1 MYDTVHT
8 RKELMTINTEIKG
21 QLAKLLATE
30 DLIIE
35 NRKVSTASFDVE
47 RRVLTL
53 PLWNRASSTVY
64 DLLVG
69 HEVGHA
75 LFTSNEDWT
84 EKVQVPQQFVNV
96 TEDVRIEKLMKRK
109 YPGLAKTFYKGYKE
123 MNDDDFFCISD
134 QDLSSFNLADRVN
147 LHCKVGN
154 FVDIPFTAKEL
165 EILSIIESA
174 ETFDDAL
181 YAAEILYKYCK
192 DSDPQKTEQKSDVQ
206 SNQEGSPQ
214 SEMENQ
220 FFESN
225 SSEEGEEE
233 SPQNRSDEG
242 DQPSSSDQLN
252 NQDNPSPTN
261 DHSDLEVATD
271 SNLSEKLENL
281 NDNSYGDQIYVEVPK
296 IDCDV
301 AIAKNSEIH
310 EYISDYY
317 DTYLNRLYQDAKERG
332 HTNFNYDPFDHPDAE
347 YAKFKKSAQKEV
359 NYLIKEFECKKAA
372 DSYARATT
380 SRTGVL
386 DCTKLHTYKYN
397 EDIFKKV
404 SVIPDGKNHGLVF
417 VLDWSG
423 SMSNV
428 LLDTCKQLYN
438 LIWFCK
444 KANIPFDVYAFTNEW
459 FQHERYENGAKVIP
473 TSLYEGRNGVFHVSE
488 EFRMMNLFTHKTKS
502 KDLDDQM
509 KNIWRIAFAYK
520 NNWGVKYD
528 TPYRMSLSGTPL
540 NESIITLH
548 QILPNFKK
556 ENKVQKVQC
565 IVLTDGEA
573 GWISYRNTVD
583 RKSWETGD
591 SSSYLGYSSIK
602 VGRTFIRDRNLGTT
616 YKIEG
621 DAYSCLTSALLRNIQ
636 DRFADVNFIGIRI
649 LENRDCTNF
658 ISTYT
663 QSLTEIENLKKEWKK
678 ERSVIIRSS
687 AYDVY
692 FGLSASS
699 LANESGFEVDED
711 ASKSQIKRAFVKS
724 LSTKKLNKKILS
736 EFVSII
742 A

>member
-1 MYDTVHT
+1 
-8 RKELMTINTEIKG
+8 MTINTEIKG

-35 NRKVSTASFDVE
+35 NRRVSTASFDVE

-84 EKVQVPQQFVNV
+84 KKVQVPQQFVNV

-154 FVDIPFTAKEL
+154 FVNIPFTVKEL

-192 DSDPQKTEQKSDVQ
+192 DSDPQKTEQESEVQ

-220 FFESN
+220 PSESN
-225 SSEEGEEE
+225 SFEEGEEE
-233 SPQNRSDEG
+233 SQQNRSDDG

-261 DHSDLEVATD
+261 DRSDLEVSTD

-281 NDNSYGDQIYVEVPK
+281 NDNYYGDQIYIEIPKVE
-296 IDCDV
+296 CDV

-310 EYISDYY
+310 EYISDHFNE
-317 DTYLNRLYQDAKERG
+317 YLSKLYLDAENRGDK
-332 HTNFNYDPFDHPDAE
+332 NFNYDPFDQSDAD
-347 YAKFKKSAQKEV
+347 YVKFKKSAQKEV

-397 EDIFKKV
+397 EDLFKKV

-428 LLDTCKQLYN
+428 LLDTCKQLYS

-459 FQHERYENGAKVIP
+459 FQYERYENGAKVIP
-473 TSLYEGRNGVFHVSE
+473 TPLYEARDGVFHISE

-502 KDLDDQM
+502 QDLDDQM

-520 NNWGVKYD
+520 NNWSAKYEI
-528 TPYRMSLSGTPL
+528 PYRMSLSGTPL
-540 NESIITLH
+540 NESILTLH
-548 QILPNFKK
+548 QILPTFKE

-565 IVLTDGEA
+565 VVLTDGEA
-573 GWISYRNTVD
+573 GWINYRNTVE
-583 RKSWETGD
+583 RNPYAYENNEKSF
-591 SSSYLGYSSIK
+591 YLGYSSIK
-602 VGRTFIRDRNLGTT
+602 IGRTFIRDRKLGTT

-621 DAYSCLTSALLRNIQ
+621 DGYSCLTSALLRNIQ
-636 DRFADVNFIGIRI
+636 DRFADVNFVGIRI
-649 LENRDCTNF
+649 LENRDCNNF

-663 QSLTEIENLKKEWKK
+663 KSFAEIENLKKEWKK

-687 AYDVY
+687 AYNVY

-699 LANESGFEVDED
+699 LANESEFQVDED